1 MCCQT
6 KLIFF
11 CICMFS
17 DTVYCK
23 KYVIY
28 SKSLFMHTY
37 LYLYLW
43 CFSFE
48 TTDND
53 FYILMCGGSL
63 QFLRDTHLSD
73 IL

>member
-1 MCCQT
+1 
-6 KLIFF
+6 
-11 CICMFS
+11 
-17 DTVYCK
+17 
-23 KYVIY
+23 
-28 SKSLFMHTY
+28 MHTY